1 MDRRLFYGLLY
12 EQNFLGTQ
20 NLLNV
25 FKRTSKDRRPL
36 KDLYTS
42 LKASLGRNH
51 IDKIPLER
59 LHIKGKTY
67 REASTYRN
75 PTEGPKR
82 SFKGLRWIEDHL
94 NVVCRW
100 TTLRRI
106 EDIQQE

>member
-12 EQNFLGTQ
+12 EHNFLGTQ

-59 LHIKGKTY
+59 LPIKG
-67 REASTYRN
+67 R
-75 PTEGPKR
+75 PTEKLP
-82 SFKGLRWIEDHL
+82 FIETPLKDLKDHL
-94 NVVCRW
+94 KVYHG
-100 TTLRRI
+100 
-106 EDIQQE
+106 